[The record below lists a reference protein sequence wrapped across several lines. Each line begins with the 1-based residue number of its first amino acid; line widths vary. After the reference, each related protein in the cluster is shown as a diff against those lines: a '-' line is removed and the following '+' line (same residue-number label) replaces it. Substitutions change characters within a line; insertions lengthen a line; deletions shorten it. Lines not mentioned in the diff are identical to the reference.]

1 MSLELTQRLLHRL
14 TFNMPGGYTL
24 RPWLHRLRGVRI
36 GPRVWISRMV
46 YIDELHPEEVT
57 IGGNSSIGIRTSIIT
72 HFYWGPRRRSSR
84 SGPVTIGDDVFVG
97 PHCIVLPDVTIG
109 DGAVVLAGTVVS
121 RDVPEGVLWG
131 MPKAGALARVTVPLT
146 HHYSFDAF
154 TEGLRPLRA
163 HPSKR
168 GQRMRERTDAPGD

>member
-1 MSLELTQRLLHRL
+1 MPLGIAQRLLHRL
-14 TFNMPGGYTL
+14 TFNMPGGYTI
-24 RPWLHRLRGVRI
+24 RPYLHRLRGVTI

-84 SGPVTIGDDVFVG
+84 SGPVTIGENVFIG
-97 PHCIVLPDVTIG
+97 PHCIILPDVTIG
-109 DGAVVLAGTVVS
+109 SGAVVLAGTVVS

-131 MPKAGALARVTVPLT
+131 MPKSGALARVTVPLT
-146 HHYSFDAF
+146 HDYSFDAF
-154 TEGLRPLRA
+154 MEGLRPLRGR
-163 HPSKR
+163 PPKNGDNSP
-168 GQRMRERTDAPGD
+168 ERDDSPGD